1 LAELDLGSLELE
13 LGICS
18 EELELELGTSS
29 EELEGSSSSLEE
41 DKGTYSLEL
50 LGIATIMLELELE
63 GFGSSGIL
71 SLLELDSSW
80 SPQKTSN
87 KLSFPSL
94 HPKTATTKAR
104 ANKNK
109 RILAI

>member
-18 EELELELGTSS
+18 EELELELGISS
-29 EELEGSSSSLEE
+29 EELGGSTSALEDEGTSL
-41 DKGTYSLEL
+41 LEL
-50 LGIATIMLELELE
+50 LGVATMIELELE
-63 GFGSSGIL
+63 TCSYDIL

-80 SPQKTSN
+80 SAQKTSS
-87 KLSFPSL
+87 KLSLPSL
-94 HPKTATTKAR
+94 HPKTASTKSI

-109 RILAI
+109 RILTI